1 MSSTHGNLN
10 IKPYILYN
18 QMSPN
23 CTYSNM
29 SLSSP
34 SIPFINNESGN
45 VLPRQAPHGIEGAES
60 TDKDVKLLGH
70 FGYGHFNYPYWGYHG
85 YRYGGYYGMPYYGCY
100 PYRNCW
106 RWSGYY

>member
-34 SIPFINNESGN
+34 SIPFINNDSGN
-45 VLPRQAPHGIEGAES
+45 APPHHSVERSEG
-60 TDKDVKLLGH
+60 TDKDIKLLGH
-70 FGYGHFNYPYWGYHG
+70 FGYRYPYWGYHG
-85 YRYGGYYGMPYYGCY
+85 YRYGGYYGSPYYGMPYTGCY

-106 RWSGYY
+106 RWPGY